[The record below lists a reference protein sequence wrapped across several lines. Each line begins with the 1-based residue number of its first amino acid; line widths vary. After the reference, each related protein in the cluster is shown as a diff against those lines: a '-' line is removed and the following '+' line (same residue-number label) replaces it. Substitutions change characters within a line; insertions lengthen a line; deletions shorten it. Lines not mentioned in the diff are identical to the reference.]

1 MWGTILQIIFPII
14 DMFWKAWAKTEE
26 RKKEY
31 VNFLTI
37 MARKGVQSASNRL
50 AAQEQIDAV
59 KELWK
64 KRDDKSQNP

>member
-1 MWGTILQIIFPII
+1 MLGTILQILFPILEWVFKKLAH
-14 DMFWKAWAKTEE
+14 DEQAK
-26 RKKEY
+26 KDY
-31 VNFLTI
+31 IAFLEI

-64 KRDDKSQNP
+64 KEESK